1 MSFIRAIRRR
11 LRPLAAADYTRFL
24 AEKGDCRLALDIG
37 CGSFSFLSAFRPGL
51 RTVGIDAFPEAI
63 ELAKSRNLHDHYIVA
78 DILKT
83 DVEDILAQVPDI
95 QRFDIVTLYG
105 VIEHF
110 PKKEGFEILE
120 RCEKLTSKY
129 VLLETPHGFV
139 EQGPEFGNE
148 FQRHLS
154 GWYIH
159 DFEGRGYKVYGTTGT
174 RYLRGYVAGPK
185 YDFPGC
191 ILLDEF
197 LTLILRINGNPKHAY
212 NLVAIKDVRG
222 VPARLNS
229 DLPCASDKG
238 GSRG

>member
-1 MSFIRAIRRR
+1 VAV
-11 LRPLAAADYTRFL
+11 
-24 AEKGDCRLALDIG
+24 DIG
-37 CGSFSFLSAFRPGL
+37 CGSFSFLSAFRPGITTIGL
-51 RTVGIDAFPEAI
+51 DAFPTAI
-63 ELAKSRNLHDHYIVA
+63 EMAKQRNLHDHYIVA

-83 DVEDILAQVPDI
+83 DIEDILCQVPNASQIDL
-95 QRFDIVTLYG
+95 VTLYG

-110 PKKEGFEILE
+110 PKSQGYEMME
-120 RCEKLTSKY
+120 RCEKLTSKF

-159 DFEGRGYKVYGTTGT
+159 NFAGRGYKVYGTTGT
-174 RYLRGYVAGPK
+174 RYLRGYIAGPK

-197 LTLILRINGNPKHAY
+197 LTLFLRINRHPKHAF
-212 NLVAIKDVRG
+212 NLVAIKDIRG
-222 VPARLNS
+222 VPARFGAEKS
-229 DLPCASDKG
+229 DIVQPFAAH
-238 GSRG
+238 